1 MKEQIKKHK
10 VTDQICAWIFSNKK
24 NYPGINISLNSRESL
39 LSLFQIMLKFQYSS
53 VNEIQLN
60 QDQIPSCTINVGKVK
75 TYSSIILKVNKKP
88 DCQSIISIKEN
99 QISLNLKE
107 QDLIKLQSAI
117 SNKIYDQSLNIG
129 TTTLTFW

>member
-10 VTDQICAWIFSNKK
+10 VTDQICAWIFPNKK

-60 QDQIPSCTINVGKVK
+60 QDTPYIYQ
-75 TYSSIILKVNKKP
+75 
-88 DCQSIISIKEN
+88 D
-99 QISLNLKE
+99 ISLDKWPYENYFKAGNYL
-107 QDLIKLQSAI
+107 
-117 SNKIYDQSLNIG
+117 
-129 TTTLTFW
+129 TTTDSNAFSYVKYYTLSITH

>member
-1 MKEQIKKHK
+1 MKEQIKKYK
-10 VTDQICAWIFSNKK
+10 VTDQICAWIFPNKK
-24 NYPGINISLNSRESL
+24 NYLGINISLNSRESL

-60 QDQIPSCTINVGKVK
+60 QDQIPSWTINVGKVK

-117 SNKIYDQSLNIG
+117 SNKIYDQSLIIG